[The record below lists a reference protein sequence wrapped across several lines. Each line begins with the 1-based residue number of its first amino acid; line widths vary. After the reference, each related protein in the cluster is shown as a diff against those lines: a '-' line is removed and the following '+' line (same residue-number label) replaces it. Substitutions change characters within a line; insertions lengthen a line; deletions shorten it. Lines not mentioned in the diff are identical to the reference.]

1 MMSHRWVELQ
11 LPCEKRLE
19 STALR
24 GKNQISYN
32 VQPSLGGWQF
42 YHGPQIM
49 TSTRLIFE
57 IFLVLMWR
65 PYCVQFCSLHILLY
79 LIRQITGSDL
89 SQTYVRKYYLHLGP
103 DAGVSRGS
111 SCVCTCIST
120 VAMTLSEVIGFFF
133 ILRLTY
139 ILWQCAY
146 IWHRPLGFTMTR
158 DFCFLCIKIG
168 FFLCETRYSLRW
180 WQYYHML
187 VMKFINGHDTFV
199 HFQLSLFTFLWKR
212 SLNTIRLW
220 TNRI

>member
-1 MMSHRWVELQ
+1 MGRTAVPLW
-11 LPCEKRLE
+11 EKAGIYC
-19 STALR
+19 SP
-24 GKNQISYN
+24 GQNQIPNN

-103 DAGVSRGS
+103 DAGVSRGVKLRVYMYFYCCNDFVWS
-111 SCVCTCIST
+111 YW
-120 VAMTLSEVIGFFF
+120 GFFF

-158 DFCFLCIKIG
+158 DFGFLCIKIG
-168 FFLCETRYSLRW
+168 FFCVKPAIHS
-180 WQYYHML
+180 
-187 VMKFINGHDTFV
+187 GGD
-199 HFQLSLFTFLWKR
+199 
-212 SLNTIRLW
+212 NTITCLW
-220 TNRI
+220 WNS

>member
-1 MMSHRWVELQ
+1 
-11 LPCEKRLE
+11 
-19 STALR
+19 
-24 GKNQISYN
+24 
-32 VQPSLGGWQF
+32 
-42 YHGPQIM
+42 M

-65 PYCVQFCSLHILLY
+65 PYCVQFCLLHILLY

-120 VAMTLSEVIGFFF
+120 VAMTLSEVIGGFF

-158 DFCFLCIKIG
+158 DFGFLCIKIG
-168 FFLCETRYSLRW
+168 FFCVKPAIHSGGDNTITCLW
-180 WQYYHML
+180 WNHKRPWYVCAFSAELVHISVEKISEYHTLMDKPNL
-187 VMKFINGHDTFV
+187 TLLYNGSCV
-199 HFQLSLFTFLWKR
+199 PSVTFLKHILYIL
-212 SLNTIRLW
+212 SQFSI
-220 TNRI
+220 

>member
-1 MMSHRWVELQ
+1 
-11 LPCEKRLE
+11 
-19 STALR
+19 
-24 GKNQISYN
+24 
-32 VQPSLGGWQF
+32 
-42 YHGPQIM
+42 M

-120 VAMTLSEVIGFFF
+120 VAMTLSEVIGVFF

-158 DFCFLCIKIG
+158 DFGFLCIKIG
-168 FFLCETRYSLRW
+168 FFVW
-180 WQYYHML
+180 
-187 VMKFINGHDTFV
+187 NP
-199 HFQLSLFTFLWKR
+199 LFTQVVTILSHACDEIHKRPWYVCAFSAELVHISVEKISEYHTLMDKPNLTLLYNGSCVPSVTFLKHILYIL
-212 SLNTIRLW
+212 SQFSI
-220 TNRI
+220 

>member
-1 MMSHRWVELQ
+1 
-11 LPCEKRLE
+11 
-19 STALR
+19 
-24 GKNQISYN
+24 
-32 VQPSLGGWQF
+32 
-42 YHGPQIM
+42 M

-158 DFCFLCIKIG
+158 DFGFLCIKIG
-168 FFLCETRYSLRW
+168 FLCETRYSLRW

-187 VMKFINGHDTFV
+187 VMKFINGHDTFCAFSAELV
-199 HFQLSLFTFLWKR
+199 HISVEKISEYHTLMDKPNLTLLYNASCVPSVTFLKHILYIL
-212 SLNTIRLW
+212 SQFFIQY
-220 TNRI
+220 IQMP

>member
-1 MMSHRWVELQ
+1 MMSHRRVELQ
-11 LPCEKRLE
+11 FPCEKRLE

-120 VAMTLSEVIGFFF
+120 VAMTLSEVIGVFFYPKVDLYLVTVR
-133 ILRLTY
+133 IHLTPTPRVY
-139 ILWQCAY
+139 HDEGFWF
-146 IWHRPLGFTMTR
+146 PL
-158 DFCFLCIKIG
+158 
-168 FFLCETRYSLRW
+168 Y
-180 WQYYHML
+180 
-187 VMKFINGHDTFV
+187 
-199 HFQLSLFTFLWKR
+199 
-212 SLNTIRLW
+212 
-220 TNRI
+220 